1 VADLSRIGE
10 LMAKLRTDPPTALA
24 GVSVT
29 AEDLRPRADVLAL
42 RGEGVRVLIRP
53 SGTEP
58 KLKAYL
64 EIVEPVPDRDGL
76 AAARQRAV
84 ARLAA
89 LRGEVAALFE

>member
-1 VADLSRIGE
+1 
-10 LMAKLRTDPPTALA
+10 
-24 GVSVT
+24 
-29 AEDLRPRADVLAL
+29 
-42 RGEGVRVLIRP
+42 VLIRP